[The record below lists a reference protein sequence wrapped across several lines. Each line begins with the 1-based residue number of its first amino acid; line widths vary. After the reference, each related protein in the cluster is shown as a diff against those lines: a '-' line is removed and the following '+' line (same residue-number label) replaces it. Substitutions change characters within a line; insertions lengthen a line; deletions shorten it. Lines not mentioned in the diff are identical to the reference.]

1 MINDSYRPEGNIS
14 IKLSTIIYNL
24 SFINYH
30 LSFKIMARTVTY
42 TVVPKINPRDRETEP
57 KFYGNVKSSG
67 DINIREMAERIQGSC
82 TVTKA
87 DVYAVLVALEDVI
100 AESIQKGEIVRLMD
114 IGTFRVGISTKGA
127 LKEEDFNDALIKKTR
142 ILFRP
147 GSVLQNAIANLNF
160 TKVKRVIEPE
170 EDESEESP
178 DEAGED

>member
-1 MINDSYRPEGNIS
+1 MS
-14 IKLSTIIYNL
+14 
-24 SFINYH
+24 
-30 LSFKIMARTVTY
+30 RTVNY
-42 TVVPKINPRDRETEP
+42 TVIPRINPRDRETEP
-57 KFYGNVKSSG
+57 KFYGSVKTSG
-67 DINIREMAERIQGSC
+67 DINIREMADRIQQSC

-100 AESIQKGEIVRLMD
+100 SESIQKGEIVRLMD
-114 IGTFRVGISTKGA
+114 IGTLRVGISTKGA

-170 EDESEESP
+170 EDEEGEEPESG
-178 DEAGED
+178 EA

>member
-1 MINDSYRPEGNIS
+1 
-14 IKLSTIIYNL
+14 
-24 SFINYH
+24 
-30 LSFKIMARTVTY
+30 MARTVTY

-100 AESIQKGEIVRLMD
+100 SESIQKGEIVRLMD

-127 LKEEDFNDALIKKTR
+127 LTEEEFSEALIKKAH
-142 ILFRP
+142 IIFRP
-147 GSVLQNAIANLNF
+147 GSILQNALAHINF
-160 TKVKRVIEPE
+160 TKVKRVVEPE
-170 EDESEESP
+170 EDEDSGEEPESG
-178 DEAGED
+178 EA

>member
-1 MINDSYRPEGNIS
+1 
-14 IKLSTIIYNL
+14 
-24 SFINYH
+24 
-30 LSFKIMARTVTY
+30 MARTVTY

-147 GSVLQNAIANLNF
+147 GSVLQNALSQVNF

-170 EDESEESP
+170 EDENEE
-178 DEAGED
+178 GEGEEPTE

>member
-1 MINDSYRPEGNIS
+1 
-14 IKLSTIIYNL
+14 
-24 SFINYH
+24 
-30 LSFKIMARTVTY
+30 MARTVNY
-42 TVVPKINPRDRETEP
+42 TVVPKINPRDRESEA

-127 LKEEDFNDALIKKTR
+127 LKEEEFSESLIKKTR

-147 GSVLQNAIANLNF
+147 GSVLQNALAQINF
-160 TKVKRVIEPE
+160 TKVKRIVE
-170 EDESEESP
+170 P
-178 DEAGED
+178 DEDDDSGED

>member
-1 MINDSYRPEGNIS
+1 
-14 IKLSTIIYNL
+14 
-24 SFINYH
+24 
-30 LSFKIMARTVTY
+30 MARTVNY
-42 TVVPKINPRDRETEP
+42 TVVPKINPRDRESEA

-67 DINIREMAERIQGSC
+67 DINIREMAERIQGNC

-127 LKEEDFNDALIKKTR
+127 LKEEEFNDSLIKKTR
-142 ILFRP
+142 IIFRP
-147 GSVLQNAIANLNF
+147 GSILQDALAQINS

-170 EDESEESP
+170 ED
-178 DEAGED
+178 DRGIT

>member
-1 MINDSYRPEGNIS
+1 
-14 IKLSTIIYNL
+14 
-24 SFINYH
+24 
-30 LSFKIMARTVTY
+30 MARTVNY
-42 TVVPKINPRDRETEP
+42 TVVPKINPRDRESEA

-127 LKEEDFNDALIKKTR
+127 LKEEEFSESLIKKTR

-147 GSVLQNAIANLNF
+147 GSVLQNALAQINF
-160 TKVKRVIEPE
+160 TKVKRVIESDEDNDSGEEPE
-170 EDESEESP
+170 SG
-178 DEAGED
+178 EA

>member
-1 MINDSYRPEGNIS
+1 
-14 IKLSTIIYNL
+14 
-24 SFINYH
+24 
-30 LSFKIMARTVTY
+30 MARTVNY
-42 TVVPKINPRDRETEP
+42 TVVPKINPRDRESEA

-147 GSVLQNAIANLNF
+147 GSVLQNALAQINF
-160 TKVKRVIEPE
+160 TKVKRIVEPDEDDDSGEEPE
-170 EDESEESP
+170 SV
-178 DEAGED
+178 EA

>member
-1 MINDSYRPEGNIS
+1 
-14 IKLSTIIYNL
+14 
-24 SFINYH
+24 
-30 LSFKIMARTVTY
+30 MARSVTY
-42 TVVPKINPRDRETEP
+42 SVVPRTKPGEKNDPPRYYAQAQAR
-57 KFYGNVKSSG
+57 G

-100 AESIQKGEIVRLMD
+100 SESIQKGEIVRLMD

-160 TKVKRVIEPE
+160 TKVKRVVEEEEEGEDSGEEPE
-170 EDESEESP
+170 SG
-178 DEAGED
+178 EA

>member
-1 MINDSYRPEGNIS
+1 
-14 IKLSTIIYNL
+14 
-24 SFINYH
+24 
-30 LSFKIMARTVTY
+30 MARTVNY

-127 LKEEDFNDALIKKTR
+127 MREEDFNDALIKKTR

-147 GSVLQNAIANLNF
+147 GSVLQNALAQVNF
-160 TKVKRVIEPE
+160 TKVKRVVEEPE
-170 EDESEESP
+170 EEGEEPESG
-178 DEAGED
+178 EA